1 MGGKAEI
8 NVTIQHL
15 EAGALIKYKYI
26 YTAGKKT
33 GHSTPGLFGDWKDYE
48 D

>member
-1 MGGKAEI
+1 MENKKGSSRPGFFGELK
-8 NVTIQHL
+8 HYD
-15 EAGALIKYKYI
+15 KS
-26 YTAGKKT
+26 GKKT